1 MATAGPSFDALRERA
16 DRGDAEAAF
25 QLAAYYGS
33 GQAWQSGIPR
43 DESIAARYYQR
54 ACDGGHQQA
63 AYSIGMCFHT
73 GSGVEKDLAKAVEN
87 YRIAAGKGH
96 LDAQKALVTCY
107 ASGNGCQPDAVMAA
121 RYCRLAAEQGDAD
134 MMFATAERFQS
145 GDGFAKDMEKSFHF
159 YKMAERAGHEG
170 AKAFMADTGRKKFVL
185 ERPWGCSWQAD
196 AEN

>member
-63 AYSIGMCFHT
+63 AWSQC
-73 GSGVEKDLAKAVEN
+73 SGVDDSAALASFVAPHDGAPQLNKA
-87 YRIAAGKGH
+87 IFFSK
-96 LDAQKALVTCY
+96 LD
-107 ASGNGCQPDAVMAA
+107 
-121 RYCRLAAEQGDAD
+121 
-134 MMFATAERFQS
+134 QS
-145 GDGFAKDMEKSFHF
+145 NS
-159 YKMAERAGHEG
+159 
-170 AKAFMADTGRKKFVL
+170 L
-185 ERPWGCSWQAD
+185 E
-196 AEN
+196 